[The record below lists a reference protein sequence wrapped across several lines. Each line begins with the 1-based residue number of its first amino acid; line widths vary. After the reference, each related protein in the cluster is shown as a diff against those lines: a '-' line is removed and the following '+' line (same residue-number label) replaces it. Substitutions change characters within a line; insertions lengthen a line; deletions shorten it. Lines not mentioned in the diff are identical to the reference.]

1 MDNVTAKPLLP
12 STLTPRSQLKRN
24 HGENI
29 DLTGSDGD
37 EDDPSSQSNTVAR
50 QEQEERS
57 AQRRKFGDDGS
68 ESESDEDSMLG
79 DYVDHFEVDPYVAAS
94 DRDGL
99 SQERSKA
106 LCIELRQ
113 IGLKPFTD
121 KYSRS
126 IPMRTLG
133 TAFGIDP
140 ELGVPDEMYAG
151 ILRLAINRAYIKRL
165 KLSQHNTI
173 DDAARL
179 LRRSK
184 KTMVITG
191 AGISTSLGIPDFR
204 SKNSGFYDQVQ
215 ALGYADGQDVF
226 NIETFDQNPADFY
239 SLAGAILPDLK
250 RFSPTHAFIKLLQ
263 DKGRLQRNYTQ
274 NIDNLEALAG
284 IKPDR
289 LIQCHGSFATA
300 SCRKC
305 KHKVPG
311 HAIFEDIR
319 AKRIARCKRCVKDLA
334 KEATRPKPLRK
345 KRSSLKLHKND
356 WDSSSG
362 EEDDNIPEPGVM
374 KPDITFFGE
383 QLPGSFF
390 DQLTDF
396 DSKDVEL
403 VIVIGTSLKVAPV
416 SEIPNY
422 LPAKVPHIF
431 ISREPIEHVNFDI
444 QLLGECD
451 HIVYELC
458 RRAEW
463 NLKHEMIPR
472 DMRVNVAP
480 VEGSTYR
487 WAITPAQIANEPK
500 PQKSSKA
507 NGA

>member
-1 MDNVTAKPLLP
+1 MNLASTKQLLP

-24 HGENI
+24 HGEII
-29 DLTGSDGD
+29 DLTGESGD
-37 EDDPSSQSNTVAR
+37 DDDPSSQTTAVVR
-50 QEQEERS
+50 QDPEERP
-57 AQRRKFGDDGS
+57 AQRRKFGDDES

-79 DYVDHFEVDPYVAAS
+79 DYVDHFEVDPYVAVS
-94 DRDGL
+94 ERDGL

-106 LCIELRQ
+106 LCAELRQ
-113 IGLKPFTD
+113 TGLKPFTD

-140 ELGVPDEMYAG
+140 ELDVPDEMYAG
-151 ILRLAINRAYIKRL
+151 ILRMAIGRAHRKRL

-250 RFSPTHAFIKLLQ
+250 HFSPTHAFIKLLQ

-284 IKPDR
+284 IRPDR

-305 KHKVPG
+305 KHKVLG
-311 HAIFEDIR
+311 HTIFEDIR
-319 AKRIARCKRCVKDLA
+319 AKRVARCKQCVKGLA
-334 KEATRPKPLRK
+334 KEATRPKPLKK
-345 KRSSLKLHKND
+345 KRNSLKLHKND
-356 WDSSSG
+356 WDSSSD
-362 EEDDNIPEPGVM
+362 EDDNIPEPGVM

-390 DQLTDF
+390 DQLTDV

-463 NLKHEMIPR
+463 ILQHEMIPKGL
-472 DMRVNVAP
+472 RVSVAP

-487 WAITPAQIANEPK
+487 WSITPAQSPNDRQ
-500 PQKSSKA
+500 PQESSKA
-507 NGA
+507 LGA